1 MKSGGNS
8 SCCPST
14 LLLQVSDEFLL
25 FCFLDAHLSASV
37 SETFMFLS
45 GGLSSIP
52 VWMEG
57 IGRKKKNMY
66 VYIYLKM
73 DCQCLN
79 HMIGKERRD
88 GRERQKEKV
97 ILLVVTRGDI
107 SCREIAVYCFCG
119 RGNVNWLCGCAT
131 SHGGRRR
138 TKWTQNTPWEGS
150 QFL

>member
-1 MKSGGNS
+1 MGIAPVAHPHGCCRSAMDS
-8 SCCPST
+8 SCFAFWMHTC
-14 LLLQVSDEFLL
+14 LLLSLKPLCFFQEDYHPFLYVWRGL
-25 FCFLDAHLSASV
+25 A
-37 SETFMFLS
+37 
-45 GGLSSIP
+45 GGKQKTS
-52 VWMEG
+52 
-57 IGRKKKNMY
+57 

-79 HMIGKERRD
+79 HMRGGGERRD
-88 GRERQKEKV
+88 RRERKKEKV

-107 SCREIAVYCFCG
+107 WCREIAVYCFCG